1 MIESDRTD
9 RAIIGLLLEAHP
21 KMLTRAEVR
30 AALPDV
36 PRLELAID
44 RLTTD
49 GMVSNLGD
57 IVGVTRAVVRF
68 DALGL

>member
-1 MIESDRTD
+1 
-9 RAIIGLLLEAHP
+9 
-21 KMLTRAEVR
+21 MLTRDEVR